1 MRQRYRSGLLGTTA
15 SKVFDCSLG
24 QAIRVDIIWVSNI
37 SGSGRTFDLY
47 QVADGETASTANAIA
62 YQVAVAANTAV
73 RYEGPFYFVPG
84 DSLQAIAS
92 AASAVNVHAYGVEIL
107 AGSSSSFV
115 GTPDSMNV
123 TVTQSPDSQPGSV
136 ISAGGGLLENY

>member
-1 MRQRYRSGLLGTTA
+1 VRQRYRSGLLGTTA

-92 AASAVNVHAYGVEIL
+92 ATSAVNVHAYGVEVQ
-107 AGSSSSFV
+107 AGSAESV
-115 GTPDSMNV
+115 AAPRNNTTRLVEAPPV
-123 TVTQSPDSQPGSV
+123 SPNMT
-136 ISAGGGLLENY
+136 SAGGGLLESY